1 VIDPGVT
8 LVLRVSFFAF
18 GAVFGSFA
26 NVCIHR
32 LPRGES
38 VVRPRSRCPGCGH
51 PIAALDNVPVLSWLV
66 LRGRCRRCR
75 RPISIRYPLVE
86 LTVALLFL
94 LGAVLFGPSPSAVA
108 FGLLSFAAVVL
119 VATDLEARIL
129 PDEITLGVLAA
140 GLLLAAARDAA
151 SLFRP
156 GGAPLALSTSH
167 LVESVGGA
175 ALGALLLLA
184 VRKAYEW
191 LRAAEGMGLGDVH
204 MIAMIGAVG
213 GAAGVLLTLL
223 FASAAGALG
232 GGAYLLARRAR
243 WASRFRASGRDPSA
257 ARAAAEREGLLVA
270 GGIVKAAGPVWRDVP
285 GAARVGAPYRSSGK
299 AGRPLVAFL
308 RLAERRSR
316 LGAATESH
324 RLMLEE
330 GDHFFRVVSARAE
343 RLESG
348 ILVLVGRSDIPFGVF
363 LAAGSLVAF
372 ATGRLCLAYL
382 LGDPAV
388 PGARLLP

>member
-1 VIDPGVT
+1 MIDPGVA

-38 VVRPRSRCPGCGH
+38 VVRPRSRCPRCGE
-51 PIAALDNVPVLSWLV
+51 PIAARDNVPVLSWLL

-75 RPISIRYPLVE
+75 SPISIRYPLVE

-94 LGAVLFGPSPSAVA
+94 LGAVLFGPSPEAVA
-108 FGLLSFAAVVL
+108 FGLLAFAAVVL

-129 PDEITLGVLAA
+129 PDEITFGILGA
-140 GLLLAAARDAA
+140 GLLLAAARDASVA
-151 SLFRP
+151 FQHDGARLSL
-156 GGAPLALSTSH
+156 ANSH
-167 LVESVGGA
+167 LVESVAGA

-191 LRAAEGMGLGDVH
+191 LRAAEGMGLGDVS
-204 MIAMIGAVG
+204 MIAMIGALS

-232 GGAYLLARRAR
+232 GGAYILARRAR
-243 WASRFRASGRDPSA
+243 WASRFRAARRDA
-257 ARAAAEREGLLVA
+257 ATARAAAEHEGVLVNGGVVEVA
-270 GGIVKAAGPVWRDVP
+270 GPGWRDVP
-285 GAARVGAPYRSSGK
+285 GAAEVGSPYRSSAE

-308 RLAERRSR
+308 RLAERRAR
-316 LGAATESH
+316 YGAATETH

-343 RLESG
+343 RLGSG
-348 ILVLVGRSDIPFGVF
+348 TLVLLGRSDIPFGVF
-363 LAAGSLVAF
+363 LAAGSLLAF
-372 ATGRLCLAYL
+372 ALGRLCLTYL
-382 LGDPAV
+382 LGNPAV
-388 PGARLLP
+388 PGSRLLP